1 MRTGENLDETVL
13 TPANVNTSDFGK
25 LFSYSLD
32 GLSFSSPLYVPNVSI
47 TGQGIHN
54 VVYVATEHDSVYA
67 FDADGGGTLWK
78 DSFIDPANGIN
89 PIPPSVTGETQD
101 IPNEIGITGTPVIDQ
116 GTNTMY
122 LVTAT
127 QEVVGGTTSYVNR
140 LHAIDLSTGQEK
152 FGGPVVINPQVPGTG
167 VDAVNGKVSFNN
179 ITENQRASLL
189 LVGGELYVAF
199 ANHGFNP
206 PYHGWILAYNA
217 STLHQDWAFNTTP
230 NAQSGGVWMGG
241 DGIAADSSGNLF
253 FSTGNGTFDQNSGG
267 GDYGDTLL
275 KLTGGATGGNVSDY
289 FTPFNYQALDS
300 GDVDLA
306 SGGIVLLPTQP
317 GPHPDEVLAAG
328 KDGTIY
334 LVDRDNMGHVG
345 SGNNNQIVQSLVN
358 VFPTGGSFNTGNYSQ
373 PTYFNGSVYYAPV
386 DGPVMAFTLTNGLL
400 STSPTSESSEI
411 FNGKTSTFSAR
422 GGETAISANGTSNG
436 ILWALQSNGDSLPGT
451 LHAYN
456 PANLADEYWNS
467 DQAGTRDQLD
477 PWLKFTI
484 PLVANGRV
492 YVVSQGRLTA
502 YGLLP

>member
-1 MRTGENLDETVL
+1 
-13 TPANVNTSDFGK
+13 
-25 LFSYSLD
+25 
-32 GLSFSSPLYVPNVSI
+32 
-47 TGQGIHN
+47 
-54 VVYVATEHDSVYA
+54 
-67 FDADGGGTLWK
+67 
-78 DSFIDPANGIN
+78 
-89 PIPPSVTGETQD
+89 
-101 IPNEIGITGTPVIDQ
+101 
-116 GTNTMY
+116 
-122 LVTAT
+122 
-127 QEVVGGTTSYVNR
+127 
-140 LHAIDLSTGQEK
+140 
-152 FGGPVVINPQVPGTG
+152 VINPQVPGTG
-167 VDAVNGKVSFNN
+167 VDADNGTISFNN
-179 ITENQRASLL
+179 VTENQRASLL
-189 LVGGELYVAF
+189 LVGGEVYVAF

-241 DGIAADSSGNLF
+241 DGIAADSGGNLF

-275 KLTGGATGGNVSDY
+275 KLTPGGTSATVSDY
-289 FTPFNYQALDS
+289 FTPYNYQALDS

-306 SGGIVLLPTQP
+306 SGGVMLLPPQP

-328 KDGTIY
+328 KGGTIY

-345 SGNNNQIVQSLVN
+345 TNNDNQIVQSLVN

-386 DGPVMAFTLTNGLL
+386 DGPVMAFTLTNGML
-400 STSPTSESSEI
+400 STSPTSESAAV

-422 GGETAISANGTSNG
+422 GGETAISANGNGNG
-436 ILWALQSNGDSLPGT
+436 ILWALQSNGDSSPGV

-456 PANLADEYWNS
+456 PANLADEYWDSN
-467 DQAGTRDQLD
+467 QAGTRDQLD

-484 PLVANGRV
+484 PLVANARV
-492 YVVSQGRLTA
+492 YVVSKGYLTA